1 MPLFGIAMCL
11 IFGWSRRANAVIP
24 DNITGA
30 KRQCLLLVWRYIGP
44 ICIGIILVHGLIGC
58 NKKRASYLRSSLT
71 NYPRCLD
78 T

>member
-1 MPLFGIAMCL
+1 ML
-11 IFGWSRRANAVIP
+11 IISLALYWPYLYRY
-24 DNITGA
+24 NIGTWFDWL
-30 KRQCLLLVWRYIGP
+30 K
-44 ICIGIILVHGLIGC
+44 